1 MEKIQT
7 NVNEEEKHMQKVEE
21 EWRRTSNRMEE
32 IRSAGGFS
40 ALATEYPKEIK
51 EIVSHEGECVF
62 CMDGRVAPKE
72 NGVAIAGSGI
82 LIKNDPIARDLLV
95 RTLRAQG
102 IHKVFLHEDCGAVG
116 LYAAT
121 KGISQERAQEDAQQW
136 AKELTLLLGGT
147 DEQAE
152 TLSVALDFHN
162 EQLVY
167 VTLSEHFCLKDAP
180 DFPTGFQVDA
190 GVVSFANVLAQ
201 VKVAID
207 IALGHHGFGERF
219 TKKNPFTVVVAARNE
234 DELKTTQ
241 DNPDLVQLTAPH
253 DGRVI
258 IDGFVAS
265 V

>member
-1 MEKIQT
+1 MSLESMEKIQT

-121 KGISQERAQEDAQQW
+121 RVFLRNVHKKMHSNGQKSLLCFLE
-136 AKELTLLLGGT
+136 ELMNKRNTLGC
-147 DEQAE
+147 
-152 TLSVALDFHN
+152 S
-162 EQLVY
+162 
-167 VTLSEHFCLKDAP
+167 
-180 DFPTGFQVDA
+180 
-190 GVVSFANVLAQ
+190 
-201 VKVAID
+201 
-207 IALGHHGFGERF
+207 
-219 TKKNPFTVVVAARNE
+219 
-234 DELKTTQ
+234 
-241 DNPDLVQLTAPH
+241 
-253 DGRVI
+253 
-258 IDGFVAS
+258 
-265 V
+265 